1 MAVDEKVLTT
11 KQRRA
16 IVSLMT
22 RPTIATAAKDCGTS
36 SRQLFRWM
44 KEPHFA
50 EALKAAQAEAMA
62 SALRMLTTN
71 MASAAVVLQHTM
83 ATGTPGL
90 KLRAALGLINV
101 LPGLREKV
109 ELEERIA
116 QLEAVQGGAK

>member
-1 MAVDEKVLTT
+1 MSPEEKELTPKQQRAV
-11 KQRRA
+11 
-16 IVSLMT
+16 VSLMT
-22 RPTIATAAKDCGTS
+22 RPTIATAAKDCGIS
-36 SRQLFRWM
+36 SRQLKRWK

-71 MASAAVVLQHTM
+71 MASAAVVLQHIL
-83 ATGTPGL
+83 ATGTPAL

-109 ELEERIA
+109 ENEERLA
-116 QLEAVQGGAK
+116 ALEAAMGAK